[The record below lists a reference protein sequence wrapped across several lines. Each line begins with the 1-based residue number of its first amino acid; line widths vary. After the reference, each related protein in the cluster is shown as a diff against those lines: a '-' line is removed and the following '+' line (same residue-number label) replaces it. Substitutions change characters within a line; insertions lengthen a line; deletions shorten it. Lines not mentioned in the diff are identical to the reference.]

1 MEKKK
6 KGREQAKDEKKERGA
21 KILLVALSKNKEK
34 RQRERERERCVGGKR
49 DVIEVVGRQNPSLIH
64 HETDAS
70 GHSRS
75 QAQSIN
81 T

>member
-6 KGREQAKDEKKERGA
+6 KKAE
-21 KILLVALSKNKEK
+21 S
-34 RQRERERERCVGGKR
+34 RQRMRKRKKGPRSSLLLRVKIQKKDRERERCVGGKR